1 MLTLG
6 INAKPKLSQETFCQ
20 LRDIIYSKCGIFF
33 ADTKKYLLETRL
45 SRRIEE
51 NNLKSFEDYYYYLTY
66 DRDREKEMVNVLN
79 CIVTNETSFFRD
91 MPQLEAF
98 QKGVV
103 PLVVEDKTKKAAQ
116 KVLKVWSAASST
128 GEEPYTLA
136 MMLMEN
142 GLQARGWA
150 LELLGTDISDI
161 VLRTATV
168 GAYEKYSLRNTP
180 ELYMKKY
187 FAASGDNYTV
197 QKKVQDLV
205 RFRKLNLVDSSET
218 RMVRGMDIIFCRNV
232 LIYFDDASKKKA
244 VSHLYDSLNPGGYL
258 FVGFSETL
266 HNITRLFKP
275 VSIERL
281 VVYQKV

>member
-1 MLTLG
+1 MLMLG
-6 INAKPKLSQETFCQ
+6 LNTKPKLSNETFCQ
-20 LRDIIYSKCGIFF
+20 LRDIIYAKCGIYF

-45 SRRIEE
+45 LRRIEE
-51 NNLKSFEDYYYYLTY
+51 RNLKSFEDYYYFLTY
-66 DRDREKEMVNVLN
+66 DRERDREMVNVVN

-103 PLVVEDKTKKAAQ
+103 PLVTEQKLREGSGKT
-116 KVLKVWSAASST
+116 LRVWSSASST

-136 MMLMEN
+136 MMLMEE
-142 GLQARGWA
+142 GLQVKGWT
-150 LELLGTDISDI
+150 LDILGSDISDL
-161 VLRTATV
+161 VLRSALA

-180 ELYMKKY
+180 EQYLRKY
-187 FAASGDNYTV
+187 FVGNGDTYRV
-197 QKKVQDLV
+197 HQKVQDIV
-205 RFRKLNLVDSSET
+205 KFRKLNLIDSSET
-218 RMVRGMDIIFCRNV
+218 RTVKGFDIIFCRNV

-244 VSHLYDSLNPGGYL
+244 VSHLYDSLNKGGYL

-275 VSIERL
+275 VSIERS